1 MAASLNP
8 ISNTSYVV
16 AGVDE
21 NKKPRELLVDED
33 GKLVVSGGGGG
44 GDATAA
50 NQALQLAKTPEFGV
64 AGTPSADVITVQG
77 IEGGTPAAVVGKSN
91 VVRATFN
98 RPSGT
103 DQYAINDSVSDST
116 SAPTTGTLSNVAR
129 VNGGTGIITDL
140 RLSTNNATVTNASFK
155 VILFSESITAIND
168 NSPFPQLWT
177 NDAKRIASFDLT
189 LTTGGTGSDAASAT
203 LQQIGQMFKCKS
215 DSRNLYYAIVA
226 NAAYTPAS
234 GQTFALTI
242 GASDD

>member
-1 MAASLNP
+1 MASLNP

-64 AGTPSADVITVQG
+64 AGTPSGDVITVQG
-77 IEGGTPAAVVGKSN
+77 IEDGTPQAVVGKSN

-98 RPSGT
+98 RPSDT
-103 DQYAINDSVSDST
+103 TQYAINDAVSNST
-116 SAPTTGTLSNVAR
+116 SAPTIITLADVAR

-140 RLSTNNATVTNASFK
+140 RLSTNNNSTTAASFK
-155 VILFSESITAIND
+155 VILFNDTITPVND
-168 NSPFPQLWT
+168 NSPFPQLWA
-177 NDAKRIASFDLT
+177 NDAKRIGSFDLT
-189 LTTGGTGSDAASAT
+189 LQTGGTGSDAASAT
-203 LQQIGQMFKCKS
+203 LEQLGKIFKCAGG
-215 DSRNLYYAIVA
+215 SRNLYAAIVA
-226 NAAYTPAS
+226 NATYTPVS
-234 GQTFALTI
+234 GQTFAITI
-242 GASDD
+242 GVALD